1 TGEEYEENLKLEE
14 EKRAAD
20 EKYRYKQRQIKELQE
35 NLQSMEK
42 NFDTVLKQ
50 EALVQEQKKEK
61 QALVL
66 QLNKDIEEQKPKLER
81 VIKQCSRL
89 SREIQ
94 SLKKTK
100 TETQEERDIDLR
112 ELKSFNRTIDKLLAD
127 VLEANPDLTTPF
139 QMYFHQNTHCCW
151 VALLQATIRSSY
163 FTYRD
168 FCTLMSKLL
177 SFRSSRSTSSGS
189 SQTSSLK
196 VIDLSL
202 PINTPAE
209 AAAVGSQP
217 SSRASTSSIC
227 KNKKK

>member
-1 TGEEYEENLKLEE
+1 TGEEYKEKLKLEE

-20 EKYRYKQRQIKELQE
+20 EQYRYKRRQIKALQE

-42 NFDTVLKQ
+42 KFDMVLKQ
-50 EALVQEQKKEK
+50 EALFQEQKEEK

-94 SLKKTK
+94 ALKKNK

-112 ELKSFNRTIDKLLAD
+112 DLKSFTRNIEKLLAD

-139 QMYFHQNTHCCW
+139 QMYFHQSNLELPT
-151 VALLQATIRSSY
+151 VASAGGSQSSRSPS
-163 FTYRD
+163 TQSSLAS
-168 FCTLMSKLL
+168 T
-177 SFRSSRSTSSGS
+177 RSSRSTGSGS
-189 SQTSSLK
+189 SQTSLLK

-202 PINTPAE
+202 PLPTPAE

-217 SSRASTSSIC
+217 PSRAGTPDVC
-227 KNKKK
+227 NRKKK

>member
-1 TGEEYEENLKLEE
+1 TGEEYEEKLKLEE

-20 EKYRYKQRQIKELQE
+20 EKYRYKRRQIKELQE

-50 EALVQEQKKEK
+50 EALLQEQKKEK
-61 QALVL
+61 QALIL

-112 ELKSFNRTIDKLLAD
+112 DLKSFNRNIDKLLAD

-139 QMYFHQNTHCCW
+139 QMYFYQVSFPVNCHQNLY
-151 VALLQATIRSSY
+151 V
-163 FTYRD
+163 TYRD
-168 FCTLMSKLL
+168 FCILMSKLL
-177 SFRSSRSTSSGS
+177 SFRSSRSTGSGS

-202 PINTPAE
+202 PLHTPAE

-217 SSRASTSSIC
+217 PSTAGTSNIC
-227 KNKKK
+227 NRKTK